1 MKYNLFSNISSKLK
15 QPYLIK
21 DSVGDKLKMSI
32 IYGVFVFLFLYVFQP
47 FGLNTL
53 GGELLN
59 VCLAYGAITT
69 LAIIILNIITT
80 PLFPK
85 FFDEQNWNTGK
96 EISWTIVNILAIGLA
111 NAIYTSYLS
120 GNPISVKYILLFEFY
135 TFMVSV
141 LPITFIIIYQESN
154 YSRKY
159 SALSQDINKKL
170 FAHENTESIIKIDS
184 NNQNEELILNL
195 SELLFIKSADN
206 YIEVY
211 YLKDNVVVISML
223 RNTLKSI
230 EDIFTGNE
238 NIIRCHKSFLVN
250 LQYVN
255 NVSGN
260 AQGYKLHLRFTDIPI
275 PVSRKL
281 NDFVKEKLTT

>member
-1 MKYNLFSNISSKLK
+1 
-15 QPYLIK
+15 
-21 DSVGDKLKMSI
+21 MSI
-32 IYGVFVFLFLYVFQP
+32 IYGVFVFLFLFAFQP

-53 GGELLN
+53 GDELLE
-59 VCLAYGAITT
+59 VCLIYGAITS
-69 LAIIILNIITT
+69 LVIIIFNIVIASF
-80 PLFPK
+80 FPK
-85 FFDEQNWNTGK
+85 FFDEQNWNTGR
-96 EISWTIVNILAIGLA
+96 EIAWTIVNILAIGLA

-120 GNPISVKYILLFEFY
+120 GNPISWKYILLFEFY

-154 YSRKY
+154 YRRKY
-159 SALSQDINKKL
+159 SELSQDINRKL
-170 FAHENTESIIKIDS
+170 SSHENAESVIKIDS
-184 NNQNEELILNL
+184 NNQNEEIILNI

-206 YIEVY
+206 YIEVF
-211 YLKDNVVVISML
+211 YLKDNVVMNSML

-230 EDIFTGNE
+230 EDIFAGNE
-238 NIIRCHKSFLVN
+238 NIIRCHKSYLVN
-250 LQYVN
+250 LRYVN